1 MYKNRTLGVLLTV
14 LMAFG
19 EVGCTPPSE
28 PCIAEEAPEDSTVSQ
43 GFRLTVLTPHV
54 ILTAGEETAL
64 LVRIDRAPGFDT
76 PVLVQPAGLPDGILC
91 QPRENRPEDV
101 DGVVVL
107 ILTTSEEGPGDF
119 RVPNFV
125 VQGTDGEGLQ
135 HIDRATFEPA
145 L

>member
-1 MYKNRTLGVLLTV
+1 MLYKYHALCGVLFV
-14 LMAFG
+14 LCQL
-19 EVGCTPPSE
+19 GCTTHVPTE
-28 PCIAEEAPEDSTVSQ
+28 PCTTDVAPEDATVSQ

-54 ILTAGEETAL
+54 VLAADESTTL

-76 PVLVQPAGLPDGILC
+76 PVLVQPAGLPDGVFC

-107 ILTTSEEGPGDF
+107 ILVTSEEGPGEY

-135 HIDRATFEPA
+135 HTDRVTFE
-145 L
+145 